1 LSDGLIG
8 SISWAWNTGR
18 TSMLI
23 WPGVP
28 PLSGATFFPGGPSA
42 IGDAVFLPT
51 VAAGL
56 NACF

>member
-1 LSDGLIG
+1 MGLEHRA
-8 SISWAWNTGR
+8 SIDADLARRASAFWGN
-18 TSMLI
+18 
-23 WPGVP
+23 V
-28 PLSGATFFPGGPSA
+28 LSGRIDGPSA